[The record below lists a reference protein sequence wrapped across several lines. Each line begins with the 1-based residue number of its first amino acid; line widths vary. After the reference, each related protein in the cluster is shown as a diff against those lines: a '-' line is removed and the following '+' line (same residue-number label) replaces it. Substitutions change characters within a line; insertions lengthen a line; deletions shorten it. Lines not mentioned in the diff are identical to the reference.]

1 MNNLPFVLTVL
12 QICYVCIMVANP
24 FRTIIPYS
32 KSHGTFGHK
41 GVSICPFGVL
51 MSYIAIILLIIQATI
66 IANIKKNE
74 NVDNTFLYTMIS
86 LSFIYV
92 LLGFLNKSVFVRVI
106 LPCYI
111 LQIINYYLLQND
123 KTDKIVS
130 YGVIPFASL
139 YYMMLMI
146 SK

>member
-1 MNNLPFVLTVL
+1 MTDE
-12 QICYVCIMVANP
+12 
-24 FRTIIPYS
+24 
-32 KSHGTFGHK
+32 
-41 GVSICPFGVL
+41 
-51 MSYIAIILLIIQATI
+51 
-66 IANIKKNE
+66 NE

-86 LSFIYV
+86 LSFMYV

-111 LQIINYYLLQND
+111 LQLINYYLLQND

-139 YYMMLMI
+139 YYIGLMI